1 MDKKLT
7 IRLDSEV
14 IDRAKSYARSNNVS
28 VSRMI
33 ESYLDSVTQVNSNVF
48 EITPLVKSL
57 SGVIEIDSSYDVKK
71 DYHDFLSE
79 KYK

>member
-1 MDKKLT
+1 MDTKLT

-33 ESYLDSVTQVNSNVF
+33 ESYLDSVTQVNSNNF

-57 SGVIEIDSSYDVKK
+57 SGLINIDASYDLKK
-71 DYHDFLSE
+71 DYNDFLSE